1 MQRSGSASQG
11 EGSIEGSI
19 STHGGSTISVPAAIL
34 AIGSAVAA
42 LVFLASL
49 HVLSPEYS
57 PAWRLVSEY
66 ANGRYAWVLSLMFG
80 AYGLSSLALA
90 FAVRAQLRSRRG
102 RLGLAALVIAGIGQ
116 SAAAVFN
123 LNQVVLHDIAGALGI
138 VALPIGAMLI
148 SLELVQTPEWAS
160 TRRQLLWAANLTWI
174 SVLLWVAGFPLM
186 MATFINAQGA
196 LPSSPPHELPPGVI
210 AIVGWTD
217 RLLIV
222 SAWAWIAI
230 VAWNAIRVQRLSA
243 SSNADR
249 GSLAARRGLSKVAG
263 DKSSSRMV

>member
-1 MQRSGSASQG
+1 MQRPVSASQV

-19 STHGGSTISVPAAIL
+19 STHTGSSISVPAAIL

-42 LVFLASL
+42 LVFLASM

-66 ANGRYAWVLSLMFG
+66 ANGRYAWVLSLMFA

-90 FAVRAQLRSRRG
+90 FAVRSQLRSRRG
-102 RLGLAALVIAGIGQ
+102 RIGLAALVIAGIGQ
-116 SAAAVFN
+116 TAAAVFD

-138 VALPIGAMLI
+138 LALPIGAMLI
-148 SLELVQTPEWAS
+148 SLTLVRSPEWAS
-160 TRRQLLWAANLTWI
+160 KRRQLLWAANLTWI

-186 MATFINAQGA
+186 MATFIQAQGA
-196 LPSSPPHELPPGVI
+196 LPSAPPQQLPSGVI
-210 AIVGWTD
+210 AVVGWTD

-230 VAWNAIRVQRLSA
+230 VAWNAIRVRRLSV
-243 SSNADR
+243 STNADR
-249 GSLAARRGLSKVAG
+249 GGLAQREEP
-263 DKSSSRMV
+263 SR